1 MLEIA
6 GGIVLGGI
14 LLMVIRFV
22 FYILFI
28 HDIK

>member
-14 LLMVIRFV
+14 LLMFIRFV